1 MCASKVYLCN
11 MNNTTLKLGSWST
24 TFFAMRRSIYWLM
37 MGVGLIMGQDYY
49 YDSDLTYDEYDEYEL
64 YDDYGNNNGLEDIY
78 AGMEATI
85 LTKAEVIEVQDEG
98 RTVRLQCEYQSPGE
112 FNSFFQNIVRFFIHS
127 NISNHL
133 EQN

>member
-1 MCASKVYLCN
+1 MCDSKIYPCN
-11 MNNTTLKLGSWST
+11 MNNTTQKLGSWST
-24 TFFAMRRSIYWLM
+24 TFFAMRWSIYLLM

-49 YDSDLTYDEYDEYEL
+49 YDYDEYEL

-85 LTKAEVIEVQDEG
+85 LTKAEVIDLEEG

-112 FNSFFQNIVRFFIHS
+112 FNSFSQNIVIRFFCPQQHFQS
-127 NISNHL
+127 FGANL
-133 EQN
+133 TRLTQ

>member
-1 MCASKVYLCN
+1 MQDEQYIP
-11 MNNTTLKLGSWST
+11 KLGSWST
-24 TFFAMRRSIYWLM
+24 TFFAMRCSIYLLM

-49 YDSDLTYDEYDEYEL
+49 DEYDDYYEL

-112 FNSFFQNIVRFFIHS
+112 FNRFFQNIVRFFIHS

>member
-1 MCASKVYLCN
+1 M
-11 MNNTTLKLGSWST
+11 
-24 TFFAMRRSIYWLM
+24 LM

-49 YDSDLTYDEYDEYEL
+49 DEYDDYYEL